1 MHHFFRNCVF
11 FNFTVLI
18 STSATAGGF
27 YISEIATPGSV
38 GTAGVSNPVNIYDSA
53 SAITQPAG
61 MTYIKEDLT
70 RVGGQILYPVNR
82 FDSDVATGG
91 GSDGGDSGIVGA
103 APGLSAVKVLN
114 DDWRVGLGI
123 TAALGGGLDYG
134 DDFVG
139 RYQAT
144 KSVLQGLSVVG
155 SVAYKVNDQLSIGG
169 GIAAVYTVLEMDIA
183 VNQMGADGEISM
195 EELDDWS
202 PQGILGL
209 TYEFDDQWLLG
220 VSYRSESSVEL
231 EGDFKTKGVTNPI
244 LNKVTS
250 GLDNVEME
258 FDLPQAL
265 TLGLKY
271 QYRPDIA
278 IMFKLSWED
287 FSEFSDNALRISGSN
302 PIVINDDLERNW
314 KDVWG
319 VGIAGVHKRGKHIY
333 SAGISYDS
341 SPVDDEDRT
350 FDLPVDEQFS
360 VGLGYAWYD
369 PKRELQ
375 FSLSSSLKWMGDA
388 KIDQTAQGVRAAG
401 EFSTNYLIFISGS
414 MSWYF

>member
-1 MHHFFRNCVF
+1 MNKIFKYFTAL
-11 FNFTVLI
+11 TVLI
-18 STSATAGGF
+18 HNPVIAGGF

-38 GTAGVSNPVNIYDSA
+38 GTAGVSNPVNIFDSA

-82 FDSDVATGG
+82 FDSDIATSG
-91 GSDGGDSGIVGA
+91 GSDGGNSGSLGA
-103 APGLSAVKVLN
+103 APGLSSVKVLN
-114 DDWRVGLGI
+114 EDWRLGVGI

-155 SVAYKVNDQLSIGG
+155 TAAYKVNDKLSIGG
-169 GIAAVYTVLEMDIA
+169 GLAAVYTVLEMDIA

-202 PQGILGL
+202 PQGVFGL
-209 TYEFDDQWLLG
+209 TYEFDEQWLFG
-220 VSYRSESSVEL
+220 VNYRSESNVEL
-231 EGDFKTKGVTNPI
+231 EGDFKAKRISNPI
-244 LNKVTS
+244 INQVTS
-250 GLDNVEME
+250 GLDKVEME

-271 QYRPDIA
+271 RYRPDIA
-278 IMFKLSWED
+278 FMFKLSWED

-302 PIVINDDLERNW
+302 PVVINDDLDRNW

-319 VGIAGVHKRGKHIY
+319 IGIAGVHMRGNHIY

-350 FDLPVDEQFS
+350 FDLPVDEQFT
-360 VGLGYAWYD
+360 VGLGYEWYE
-369 PKRELQ
+369 PKRDIK
-375 FSLSSSLKWMGDA
+375 FSLSSSLKWMGDSE
-388 KIDQTAQGVRAAG
+388 IDQTAQGVRASG
-401 EFSTNYLIFISGS
+401 EFSTNYLLFVAGS
-414 MSWYF
+414 LSWYF